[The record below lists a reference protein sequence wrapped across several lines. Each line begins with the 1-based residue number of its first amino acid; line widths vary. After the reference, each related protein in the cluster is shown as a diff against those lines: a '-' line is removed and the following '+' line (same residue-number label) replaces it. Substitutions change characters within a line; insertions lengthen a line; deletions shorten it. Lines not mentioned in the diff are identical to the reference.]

1 MFDLDCLAQESFD
14 DERGSEKIALTVDA
28 LTPVTDAIPYLL
40 SPASV
45 VPSPFAAL
53 VPAPRISSLPL
64 LLVMFSRLNQFG
76 KIDDLFERLSI

>member
-28 LTPVTDAIPYLL
+28 LTPVNGGIPYFL
-40 SPASV
+40 SPASA
-45 VPSPFAAL
+45 VPSLFAAL

-64 LLVMFSRLNQFG
+64 LLVMFSRLNQFRE
-76 KIDDLFERLSI
+76 IDDLFQRLSI

>member
-14 DERGSEKIALTVDA
+14 DERGWENIALTVDA
-28 LTPVTDAIPYLL
+28 LTPVNGAIPYFL
-40 SPASV
+40 SPASA
-45 VPSPFAAL
+45 VPSLFAAL

-76 KIDDLFERLSI
+76 EIDDLFQRPSI